1 MKGHIAFCPHF
12 HQPHFQLYRTREEA
26 FKNSYKPWLQLLSQA
41 VNLDNFYI
49 NIHFSGP
56 FLYWLRDTKPEYL
69 DQFNSLLETKKIGL
83 LGGLADEP
91 FIQLSSRPDDV
102 LYQMQKYDELLT
114 RTTGVTAADWQGIH
128 LVERECG
135 EMLLYQAAQAARTL
149 KAEPIFYLDAET
161 FYVAH
166 FSYPGASD
174 DYCLKHFGFVDPV
187 AKTTISHLPPSLL
200 FFGLRD
206 EINGQ
211 EFVCFPV
218 HSQYRYQLLK
228 RNSFTS
234 EDRVKIKPKHY
245 YFYIKDA
252 LEQAFEQVKRL
263 GRTVEPLLVIFED
276 AEKFGQWSKDPQ
288 GDREWLMEFFSLV
301 NKDPDLKFT
310 GLKDYLHKHGFLD
323 TYPASTSHSYPE
335 WENWTARRGIR
346 GVTFGDE
353 RLRKVICRLRDAE
366 DLQNQ
371 LEKAVLQKP
380 EMQTSLPDLTQVLH
394 STLLASPQ
402 RYQLVEK
409 VLEHYYPHWLDL
421 YKVVNRVRHL
431 VYQEDPKWASR
442 HPSYGSS
449 PFYDMQG
456 LAYLELA
463 MRVLS
468 GMLEELNI
476 SDWWGTRRVDWDM
489 DGQDEIVIENRQHSL
504 ILDQE
509 GGCIVYQHVI
519 EPQTAQNHKQAG
531 QLLFND
537 FTRLRSYNHIYSSSY
552 PLVMTESDSDLKR
565 QFYPEGGRRE
575 VPRNSMRCTIWAA
588 VMDREVA
595 VGDFDTRK
603 FHIDS
608 VEVKDDKTLVKM
620 STQTVLDLSGHDPIT
635 ITLVKEFLVDGN
647 SVQVKFHA
655 STDRIMDSLQFYM
668 VPELVTSAA
677 PSDEVHFQPC
687 AWLGTVPAE
696 QGGEVNVRLRDIVSI
711 GNDGLAYFNE
721 DQVIAA
727 LNGLDYFY
735 RLDSA
740 DGSSYYN
747 MISYQLSGDHH
758 LQRLEISPA
767 VSNYYRDYVFAE
779 QSRLS
784 YHTSGLML
792 CPWVPFDRGQASLE
806 VNITWKF
813 QAEGNQDRYREVF
826 PLIRGCIGE

>member
-41 VNLDNFYI
+41 INLDNFYI
-49 NIHFSGP
+49 NVHFSGP
-56 FLYWLRDTKPEYL
+56 FLYWLRDTKPEFL
-69 DQFNSLLETKKIGL
+69 DQFNTLLESKKIGL

-114 RTTGVTAADWQGIH
+114 RATGITASDWQGIH

-135 EMLLYQAAQAARTL
+135 EMLLYQAAQAARRL

-161 FYVAH
+161 FYAAH

-174 DYCLKHFGFVDPV
+174 DYCMKHFGFIDPV
-187 AKTTISHLPPSLL
+187 AKTTISHLPHSVL

-211 EFVCFPV
+211 EFICFPV
-218 HSQYRYQLLK
+218 HSQFRYQLLK
-228 RNSFTS
+228 RNSFTN

-252 LEQAFEQVKRL
+252 LEQAYEHVRML
-263 GRTVEPLLVIFED
+263 GKSLEPLLVIFED

-288 GDREWLMEFFSLV
+288 GDREWLLEFFTLV
-301 NKDPDLKFT
+301 NKDPDLKFI
-310 GLKDYLHKHGFLD
+310 GLKDYFTQQGFLD
-323 TYPASTSHSYPE
+323 TYPVSSSHSYPE

-366 DLQNQ
+366 DIQNQ
-371 LEKAVLQKP
+371 FETAVLQKL
-380 EMQTSLPDLTQVLH
+380 EMQTSPPELAQAVH
-394 STLLASPQ
+394 SSMLASPQ

-409 VLEHYYPHWLDL
+409 VLEYQYPDWLEI

-463 MRVLS
+463 MRALAEQ
-468 GMLEELNI
+468 LKELNI
-476 SDWWGTRRVDWDM
+476 SDWWGTRCKDWDM
-489 DGQDEIVIENRQHSL
+489 DGQDEIVIENSQHSV
-504 ILDQE
+504 ILDQQ
-509 GGCIVYQHVI
+509 GGCIIYEHVI
-519 EPQTAQNHKQAG
+519 EPQAAQNPKQAG
-531 QLLFND
+531 QLLLND
-537 FTRLRSYNHIYSSSY
+537 FKRLRSYNHIYSSSY

-575 VPRNSMRCTIWAA
+575 VPRNSMRCSIWVAA
-588 VMDREVA
+588 LNQEIA
-595 VGDFDTRK
+595 VGDFDTRNYT
-603 FHIDS
+603 IDS
-608 VEVKDDKTLVKM
+608 VQVREGKTQVKM
-620 STQTVLDLSGHDPIT
+620 STQAVLDLIGHDSIT
-635 ITLVKEFLVDGN
+635 ITLTKEFLVDEN
-647 SVQVKFHA
+647 SIQVQFHA
-655 STDRIMDSLQFYM
+655 YTDRIMDSLQFYM

-677 PSDEVHFQPC
+677 PSDEVNFQPC

-696 QGGEVNVRLRDIVSI
+696 QGGDVTVSLQDIVSLDK
-711 GNDGLAYFNE
+711 DGLRYFNE
-721 DQVIAA
+721 EQVIAA
-727 LNGLDYFY
+727 LRGLDYFY

-747 MISYQLSGDHH
+747 MIRYKMDGYHQ
-758 LQRLEISPA
+758 LQRLEIRPA

-792 CPWVPFDRGQASLE
+792 RPWIPFDRGQASLV
-806 VNITWKF
+806 VNITWEF
-813 QAEGNQDRYREVF
+813 QAEGHQDWYREVF
-826 PLIRGCIGE
+826 NLIRGYIG

>member
-12 HQPHFQLYRTREEA
+12 HQPHFQLFRTREEA
-26 FKNSYKPWLQLLSQA
+26 FKNSYRPWLQLLSQA
-41 VNLDNFYI
+41 VNLDDFYI

-56 FLYWLRDTKPEYL
+56 FLYWLRDTKAEFL
-69 DQFNSLLETKKIGL
+69 DQFNTLLESKKIGL

-114 RTTGVTAADWQGIH
+114 RVTGVTAADWQGIH

-135 EMLLYQAAQAARTL
+135 EMLLYQATQAARRL

-174 DYCLKHFGFVDPV
+174 DYCLKHFGFKDPV
-187 AKTTISHLPPSLL
+187 AKTTISHLPQSLL
-200 FFGLRD
+200 FFALRD

-218 HSQYRYQLLK
+218 HSQFRYQLLK
-228 RNSFTS
+228 KDSFTS
-234 EDRVKIKPKHY
+234 EDRVIIKPKHY

-252 LEQAFEQVKRL
+252 LEQAYEQVRKL
-263 GRTVEPLLVIFED
+263 GKPLEPLLVIFED

-288 GDREWLMEFFSLV
+288 GDREWLMEFFTLV
-301 NKDPDLKFT
+301 DRDPDLKFT
-310 GLKDYLHKHGFLD
+310 GLKDYLHEQGFLD
-323 TYPASTSHSYPE
+323 TYPVSSSHSYPE

-366 DLQNQ
+366 ALQN
-371 LEKAVLQKP
+371 EFETAVLQKLEMTTLAP
-380 EMQTSLPDLTQVLH
+380 ELAQVLH
-394 STLLASPQ
+394 DSLLASSQ

-409 VLEHYYPHWLDL
+409 ILESHYPDWLEL
-421 YKVVNRVRHL
+421 YRVVNRVRHL

-463 MRVLS
+463 MRVLTR
-468 GMLEELNI
+468 LLQELNI
-476 SDWWGTRRVDWDM
+476 SDWWGTKVKDWDM

-509 GGCIVYQHVI
+509 GGCITYQHVI
-519 EPQTAQNHKQAG
+519 EPQAAQNSEQAS
-531 QLLFND
+531 QLLLQD
-537 FTRLRSYNHIYSSSY
+537 FKRLRAYNHIYSSSY

-565 QFYPEGGRRE
+565 QFYPEGGRVE
-575 VPRNSMRCTIWAA
+575 VPRNSMRCAIWIAA
-588 VMDREVA
+588 LNQEVA
-595 VGDFDTRK
+595 VGEFDTCK
-603 FHIDS
+603 YSIDS
-608 VEVKDDKTLVKM
+608 VEVRDGKTLVKM
-620 STQTVLDLSGHDPIT
+620 SKQTVLDLIGHDPLT
-635 ITLVKEFLVDGN
+635 ISLVKEFLVDEN
-647 SVQVKFHA
+647 SLQVQFHA
-655 STDRIMDSLQFYM
+655 YTDRVIDALKFYM
-668 VPELVTSAA
+668 VPELVTSAS
-677 PSDEVHFQPC
+677 PSDEVSFQPC
-687 AWLGTVPAE
+687 AWLGTIPAQE
-696 QGGEVNVRLRDIVSI
+696 GDAVNVQLRDVVSL
-711 GNDGLAYFNE
+711 GRDGLSYFDE
-721 DQVIAA
+721 DQVIEAIA
-727 LNGLDYFY
+727 GLDYYY

-740 DGSSYYN
+740 DGSSHYN
-747 MISYQLSGDHH
+747 MIRYQLEGDHS
-758 LQRLEISPA
+758 LQRLEIRPA
-767 VSNYYRDYVFAE
+767 VSHYYRDYVFPE

-784 YHTSGLML
+784 YHTSGLMIR
-792 CPWVPFDRGQASLE
+792 PWIPFVGGQASLT
-806 VNITWKF
+806 VNITWGF
-813 QAEGNQDRYREVF
+813 DIEGNQELYREVI
-826 PLIRGCIGE
+826 PLIRECTG